1 METFNKATDNLL
13 AITPEMIAT
22 DWMLGLHR
30 SIAEVIV
37 ERIEWRTG
45 WRGLRES
52 ETQHINGVLTKGIE
66 VDPCPI
72 AQVRN
77 IVEGVDDDYDWD
89 TDGPAK
95 NQVSAE
101 VTCTCGEVAG
111 ARVRTTFDAGE
122 FMLTFAMR

>member
-1 METFNKATDNLL
+1 METFNKTTDNLL
-13 AITPEMIAT
+13 EITPEMIAA
-22 DWMLGLHR
+22 DWTLGLHR
-30 SIAEVIV
+30 SIAEEIV
-37 ERIEWRTG
+37 ERIEWR
-45 WRGLRES
+45 RGTRGFS
-52 ETQHINGVLTKGIE
+52 EGQIRHINGVFITGQE
-66 VDPCPI
+66 VDPCPV

-77 IVEGVDDDYDWD
+77 VVEGVDDDYDWD

-111 ARVRTTFDAGE
+111 VRVRTTFDAGE

>member
-13 AITPEMIAT
+13 SITPEMIAT
-22 DWMLGLHR
+22 DWTLGLHR

-37 ERIEWRTG
+37 ERIEWRQG
-45 WRGLRES
+45 WRGLREH
-52 ETQHINGVLTKGIE
+52 ETQHINGIFIKGIE
-66 VDPCPI
+66 ADPCPV

-77 IVEGVDDDYDWD
+77 VVEGVDDDYDWD

-101 VTCTCGEVAG
+101 VTCTCGEVAN
-111 ARVRTTFDAGE
+111 ARVRTAFDAGE
-122 FMLTFAMR
+122 FIMTFAMR